1 MSRTFSN
8 DNDLPSL
15 PLPDLDSTLNLYLDS
30 VKALADE
37 NEDTFDK
44 TAEIVKDIEIQP
56 LHQELVKRSQ
66 EKKNWVR
73 IISYLSNC

>member
-1 MSRTFSN
+1 MSTTFSN

-44 TAEIVKDIEIQP
+44 TAEIVKDVEIQP
-56 LHQELVKRSQ
+56 LHQELVRKSQ

-73 IISYLSNC
+73 ISYLSKC